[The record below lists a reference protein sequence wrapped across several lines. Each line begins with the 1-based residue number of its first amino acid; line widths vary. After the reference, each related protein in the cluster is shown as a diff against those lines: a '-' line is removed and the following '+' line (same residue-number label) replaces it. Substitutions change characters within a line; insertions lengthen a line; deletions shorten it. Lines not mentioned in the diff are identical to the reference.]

1 MAHTNGIESFW
12 SLLKR
17 GYIEVYHYMSE
28 YHLHRYI
35 NEFSF
40 RHNTSKVGTVGFI
53 NMTINRMVDKRLTY
67 KDLING

>member
-17 GYIEVYHYMSE
+17 GYIGVHHDMTQD
-28 YHLHRYI
+28 HLHRYV

-40 RHNTSKVGTVGFI
+40 RHNILKVDTLNFI
-53 NMTINRMVDKRLTY
+53 DMTIDRKIDKRLTH